1 MSKSAKNAGV
11 AGVVAQL
18 ARGDGWR
25 LPWCE
30 RRSLV
35 DESVKVEEGE
45 RRRERE
51 KNRKK
56 ENSLGRCCDT
66 SCHAFLEKVISLL

>member
-56 ENSLGRCCDT
+56 ENKSKNLVYEKFGFGFSQNGR
-66 SCHAFLEKVISLL
+66 